1 MPDTAGPADRPRLRS
16 LALRVGVMLVIFLI
30 VPVALYLRF
39 QAADKE
45 RSALL
50 QEVVERQGKLIAAA
64 IAPTINSNGMSE
76 ILAVS
81 SALKD
86 MGERAGANVKL
97 LLSPA
102 SDPGGGFFFVA
113 AWPPVDASLLDRER
127 TALIETGILLS
138 VRKTCA
144 GGVGETLQY
153 TNARGAQELIA
164 SVDALENR
172 DGCWVVVTS
181 YEGADILRSGL
192 GRSFWEAPEVLIAAI
207 VYVLLAAVAVWLST
221 DIWISLKRFQRLAAG
236 HEAARRAGLTFQSAN
251 RFKELEGIAADFDR
265 MVAVLQKSSESI
277 RRSAE
282 ENAHAFKAPIAVMR
296 QALDPLQ
303 RTLSD
308 FTDKEQRSVEI
319 IEASIDKLDALVG
332 AARALEHATADS
344 LANRVHPVR
353 LMPLLQA
360 LAEDYSAA
368 GETRD
373 VGVKVSGADGL
384 TVLADTDL
392 LETALENLIENA
404 VSFSPDGSTVRV
416 VISGQGAIC
425 RIVISDNGPG
435 VAPEDLERVFDR
447 YVSKRPASASRKGG
461 ESHFGIGLF
470 MVRRNVE
477 LMRGKVYLENRQGG
491 GLDAIVELPTFS

>member
-1 MPDTAGPADRPRLRS
+1 MPEPAGPVNKPRLRS

-39 QAADKE
+39 QAADRE
-45 RSALL
+45 RNALL
-50 QEVVERQGKLIAAA
+50 QEVVERQGRLITAA
-64 IAPTINSNGMSE
+64 IAPTVNASGMSE
-76 ILAVS
+76 ILTVS

-86 MGERAGANVKL
+86 LGERAGANVKL

-102 SDPGGGFFFVA
+102 TESGSGFFFVA
-113 AWPPVDASLLDRER
+113 AWPPVDASLVDRER
-127 TALIETGILLS
+127 TALIETGILGS

-144 GGVGETLQY
+144 GGVGETVQY
-153 TNARGAQELIA
+153 TNARGAEELIA
-164 SVDALENR
+164 SVDALETR

-181 YEGADILRSGL
+181 YEGADFLRSGL
-192 GRSFWEAPEVLIAAI
+192 GRSFWESPEVRVAGV
-207 VYVLLAAVAVWLST
+207 VYVLLAAIAVWLSA

-251 RFKELEGIAADFDR
+251 RFKELDGIASDFDR

-303 RTLSD
+303 RTKSALSD
-308 FTDKEQRSVEI
+308 KENRSVEI

-332 AARALEHATADS
+332 AARALDYATADS
-344 LANRVHPVR
+344 LANRAYPVR

-360 LAEDYSAA
+360 LADDYSDA

-373 VGVKVSGADGL
+373 IDVKVSGDSAL
-384 TVLADTDL
+384 TVHADTDL
-392 LETALENLIENA
+392 LETALENLIANA
-404 VSFSPDGSTVRV
+404 VSFSPDGASVRV
-416 VISGQGAIC
+416 LASKQSNRC
-425 RIVISDNGPG
+425 RIVISDEGPG

-447 YVSKRPASASRKGG
+447 YVSKRPSSAAKNG

-477 LMRGKVYLENRQGG
+477 LMRGTVRLENRQDG
-491 GLDAIVELPTFS
+491 GLDAIVELPIAN

>member
-1 MPDTAGPADRPRLRS
+1 MPEPAGALERPRLRS
-16 LALRVGVMLVIFLI
+16 LARRVGVMLVIFLI

-39 QAADKE
+39 QAADGE
-45 RSALL
+45 RNALL
-50 QEVVERQGKLIAAA
+50 EEIVERQGKLIAAA
-64 IAPTINSNGMSE
+64 ITPIVNASGMSE

-113 AWPPVDASLLDRER
+113 AWPPVNASLLDRER
-127 TALIETGILLS
+127 TALIETGILGS

-144 GGVGETLQY
+144 GDVGETIQY
-153 TNARGAQELIA
+153 TNARGAEELIA

-181 YEGADILRSGL
+181 YEGVDFLRSGL
-192 GRSFWEAPEVLIAAI
+192 GRSFWDSPEVRIAAA
-207 VYVLLAAVAVWLST
+207 VYVLLAAIAVWLSA
-221 DIWISLKRFQRLAAG
+221 DIWVNLKRFQRVAAG
-236 HEAARRAGLTFQSAN
+236 YEAARRAGLTFQSAN
-251 RFKELEGIAADFDR
+251 RFKELDGIANDFDR
-265 MVAVLQKSSESI
+265 MVAVLQESSETI

-303 RTLSD
+303 RSKSTLSD
-308 FTDKEQRSVEI
+308 KENRSIEI
-319 IEASIDKLDALVG
+319 LETSIEKLDALVG

-344 LANRVHPVR
+344 LANRAYPVR

-360 LAEDYSAA
+360 MAEDYGSV
-368 GETRD
+368 GKTRRGK
-373 VGVKVSGADGL
+373 VAVSGDDGL
-384 TVLADTDL
+384 TVIADTDL

-404 VSFSPDGSTVRV
+404 VSFSPDGAGVRV
-416 VISGQGAIC
+416 AASRQGAKC
-425 RIVISDNGPG
+425 RIVISDDGPG
-435 VAPEDLERVFDR
+435 VAPEDLKRVFER
-447 YVSKRPASASRKGG
+447 YVSKRPAFASRQSG

-470 MVRRNVE
+470 MVRRNIE
-477 LMRGKVYLENRQGG
+477 LMGGTVWLENRLGG
-491 GLDAIVELPTFS
+491 GLDAVVELPIAS